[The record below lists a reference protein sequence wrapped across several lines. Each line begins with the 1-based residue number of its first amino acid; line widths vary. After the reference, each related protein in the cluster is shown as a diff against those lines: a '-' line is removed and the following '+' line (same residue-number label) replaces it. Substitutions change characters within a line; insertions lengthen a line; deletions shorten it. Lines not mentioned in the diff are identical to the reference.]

1 MASTCEAMQHQRY
14 CPASMVLHCGDKRD
28 TIALDRIE
36 LSEAVQGLFSDL
48 IVGRYSPHATNLE
61 QLMMYKIY

>member
-1 MASTCEAMQHQRY
+1 
-14 CPASMVLHCGDKRD
+14 MVLHCGDKRD